1 MEEFWI
7 FCEICDEECPHEVL
21 KSRTSSKRG
30 FSFQGVVKCLECNT
44 TGPTEIREEL
54 PLELRLRIS
63 EDDETKK
70 NILEIDRG
78 VILRVGD
85 TRPHPDGL
93 ILITGLEIGNK
104 RPNQAYS
111 QDNPIVWAKKAT
123 HAKIR
128 FAIHDGEST
137 ISVKQE
143 FEAIEEFQV
152 GMKVRIEGKT
162 AKIKAINLF
171 GGKSVKL
178 AYALEISRITCF
190 YLSDKKS
197 AVRRN
202 QKNGRRN
209 RS

>member
-1 MEEFWI
+1 M
-7 FCEICDEECPHEVL
+7 
-21 KSRTSSKRG
+21 
-30 FSFQGVVKCLECNT
+30 
-44 TGPTEIREEL
+44 
-54 PLELRLRIS
+54 
-63 EDDETKK
+63 
-70 NILEIDRG
+70 EIDRG

-143 FEAIEEFQV
+143 FEATEEFQV